1 VSEYQTI
8 VRILPSLISI
18 SDEDLRVESILTYT
32 KSNPFEIKLEVN
44 TFEDTVISSI
54 FSRELL
60 LYGCATRTGIGS
72 VCVESSEGITEV
84 TLTTEERTVR
94 VTFDTFDIV
103 DFVNETTKIVRFGFE
118 KIEIPNDISSLLN

>member
-1 VSEYQTI
+1 MSEYQTI

-72 VCVESSEGITEV
+72 VYVESSEGLTEV